1 MRWLASSECH
11 SRNEFLYDMGPI
23 IPLTTV
29 YGAPWW
35 LIALV
40 LISSI
45 IAIKRIRLEY
55 KKNLAKQHSSEKH
68 DSDSQ
73 DEG

>member
-1 MRWLASSECH
+1 
-11 SRNEFLYDMGPI
+11 MGPI

-29 YGAPWW
+29 CGAPWW

-45 IAIKRIRLEY
+45 IAIKRIRLEH
-55 KKNLAKQHSSEKH
+55 KKNLAELHSPAKH